1 MVDINLECVRLIE
14 PEATRSADLKG
25 LKDTYLE
32 AVRIL
37 LVLLENV
44 LSQPDNPKF
53 RTIRLENKAIKEK
66 LMSLPGCEKLL
77 TAIGFTRSP
86 GSSAFTLPNE
96 VSMQQVQKYR
106 DALQERRSA
115 WLSGALPEAE
125 RKGSSLF
132 NRFLLI
138 QASFIDRSSAA
149 KSPIQSEIATVY

>member
-44 LSQPDNPKF
+44 LSQPDNPKY

-66 LMSLPGCEKLL
+66 LLSLPGCEKLL
-77 TAIGFTRSP
+77 AAIGFIRSP

-96 VSMQQVQKYR
+96 VSMQQVQQYR

-125 RKGSSLF
+125 RKRELF
-132 NRFLLI
+132 NSFGLI
-138 QASFIDRSSAA
+138 QTSFVDRSSAA
-149 KSPIQSEIATVY
+149 KSRIQSQIATVY